1 MTAKVLSV
9 ESAVTYP
16 EGMERPTGRG
26 ILLVLALVSALAS
39 ACAPKA
45 ARIPGPLAAVG
56 RGGEPFPL
64 PAGVD
69 AVPARHG
76 DPTAR
81 SLSEAAMH
89 YLEHRPRGFR
99 DDCSGYVEA
108 VFARVGIP
116 LRGST
121 AMFYELAEEAG
132 ALHRRKTPRPGDL
145 AFFDDTYDRNHNGKL
160 DDSLSHVAV
169 VLEVEADGTI
179 LLGHGGTSQGRTTL
193 RMNLHHP
200 EVREADGGLV
210 MNDWLRVRRDDDPKQ
225 ARYLAG
231 ELWRAFATL
240 SAEAVAVADP

>member
-9 ESAVTYP
+9 EARLTYP
-16 EGMERPTGRG
+16 EAMALRW
-26 ILLVLALVSALAS
+26 LLVLALALAS

-56 RGGEPFPL
+56 RVGEP
-64 PAGVD
+64 
-69 AVPARHG
+69 VPIRAPSAERTRSHG

-81 SLSEAAMH
+81 SISEAARH

-108 VFARVGIP
+108 VFARAGIP

-121 AMFYELAEEAG
+121 ATFYELAQQNG
-132 ALHRRKTPRPGDL
+132 AIHRRKTPKPGDL
-145 AFFDDTYDRNHNGKL
+145 AFFDDTYDRNKNGRL
-160 DDSLSHVAV
+160 DDPLSHVAV
-169 VLEVEADGTI
+169 VLEVERDGTI
-179 LLGHGGTSQGRTTL
+179 VLGHGGTSRGRTHL

-200 EVREADGGLV
+200 EVREGDGGAVL
-210 MNDWLRVRRDDDPKQ
+210 NDWLRVRRDDDPKN

-240 SAEAVAVADP
+240 DAEAVAEP